1 MRLCWL
7 FMWAMQFIS
16 VFVNDAGCQIR
27 GMAVAY
33 VDHMEYRM
41 TAVFVQIKKQ
51 MEWEIND
58 GTFTSTREI
67 EFS

>member
-1 MRLCWL
+1 
-7 FMWAMQFIS
+7 MQFIS
-16 VFVNDAGCQIR
+16 VCVNGAGCQIR

-33 VDHMEYRM
+33 VDYMEYRM
-41 TAVFVQIKKQ
+41 TVVFVQMKKY
-51 MEWEIND
+51 MKWEISD